1 MTTQKSKKQ
10 LQKTASRTR
19 GSYTKR
25 PDGDGT
31 IFYNKARN
39 RWIVRISVGHDAR
52 TGRPIVKSRS
62 AMTQK
67 EALELMDELK
77 MKYSCVA
84 HVEAE
89 KITTGE
95 WLLKWY
101 TVYVRPR
108 IRANTRQSYKDVL
121 KIAQEEIG
129 TIRLDKLNEV
139 DLQAVIFGR
148 LGKHYRTAKYF
159 RVLMRAALRRA
170 VRSHLLK
177 ESPAEDLELPPKPD
191 KRPFVKP
198 SEEDWLRLLNFETC
212 YYCWKWIILTEY
224 VTGCRLSELLALKW
238 EDLTYTY
245 EENGTLAGGV
255 LHIGHALIRGENE
268 EKGGER
274 PLIRSQTKTE
284 SGNRYLSLPADFCR
298 EMKELHKLQLER
310 RLMFQGV
317 KDEGYIF
324 TKDEGQPINPSSFSS
339 RFSLVRKRLGIGTT
353 FHMLR
358 HDMAVRMKKSH
369 FDAKDAQFQLGHS
382 TIQTTLNIYTH
393 LDRDDKNAIGDWL
406 QEGVSNLLT
415 GKKQYDN
422 SRFLQS

>member
-1 MTTQKSKKQ
+1 MTTRKNTKNTAPKKGRN
-10 LQKTASRTR
+10 TFN
-19 GSYTKR
+19 KR
-25 PDGDGT
+25 PNKDGT
-31 IFYNKARN
+31 IFYDDKREK
-39 RWIVRISVGHDAR
+39 WIAQITVGHHPKTGRRIYKTRVAR
-52 TGRPIVKSRS
+52 TQR
-62 AMTQK
+62 
-67 EALELMDELK
+67 EALEALEELK
-77 MKYSCVA
+77 TKYAAVT
-84 HVEAE
+84 HVEAG
-89 KITTGE
+89 KITFGD
-95 WLLKWY
+95 WLNKWY
-101 TVYVRPR
+101 VVYIEPR
-108 IRANTRQSYKDVL
+108 IRENTRQDYRRVL
-121 KIAQEEIG
+121 ALAKEELGDIL
-129 TIRLDKLNEV
+129 LDKLTDI
-139 DLQAVIFGR
+139 DLQGVIFGR

-198 SEEDWLRLLNFETC
+198 SEDDWLRLLNYPTC

-245 EENGTLAGGV
+245 GENGTLTGGV

-284 SGNRYLSLPADFCR
+284 SGNRYLNLPADFCR

-310 RLMFQGV
+310 RLMFPGM
-317 KDEGYIF
+317 KDDGYIF
-324 TKDEGQPINPSSFSS
+324 TKDEGQPINPASFSS
-339 RFSLVRKRLGIGTT
+339 RFCWVRKRLGIGTT

-358 HDMAVRMKKSH
+358 HDMAVRMKKNH

-393 LDRDDKNAIGDWL
+393 LDRDDKNAIGNWL
-406 QEGVSNLLT
+406 QEGVSTLLT
-415 GKKQYDN
+415 GQEN
-422 SRFLQS
+422 ARNRRSS